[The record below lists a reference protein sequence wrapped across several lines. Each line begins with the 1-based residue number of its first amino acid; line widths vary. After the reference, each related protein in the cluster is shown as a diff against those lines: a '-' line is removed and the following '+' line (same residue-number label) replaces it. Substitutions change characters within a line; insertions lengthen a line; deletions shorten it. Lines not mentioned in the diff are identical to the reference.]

1 MTAALTNAVERSA
14 DDAVQEALR
23 WVSQVNEKVAWCSDV
38 SGNKSSILSKQM
50 AVRELAESAS
60 VGSERIQAA
69 LRTVELVELAMPEAA
84 EKMKLGEQ
92 AQTLQD
98 QWLRFLTSVDDTR

>member
-1 MTAALTNAVERSA
+1 MERSA

-23 WVSQVNEKVAWCSDV
+23 WVNQVNEKVAWCSDV

-50 AVRELAESAS
+50 TVKELAESAS
-60 VGSERIQAA
+60 IDGTERIQTA
-69 LRTVELVELAMPEAA
+69 LRTVGLVEVALPPVA
-84 EKMKLGEQ
+84 EKLKLGEQ
-92 AQTLQD
+92 ARTLQE